1 MVGTQ
6 LVAKGLDFPNVTVV
20 GVIDADTEQAF
31 PSFQS
36 NERTYQLLS
45 QVSGRSGRGSKP
57 GKVFIQTRQ
66 PENTAIQFA
75 KMHNHEGFAKEE
87 MGFRKPLNYPPYSRL
102 IKFVLKGKEEQKV
115 NKAALVLRRVVEN
128 VIPGLEI
135 LGPSVAAISWMNRN
149 FYWELIIKINPE
161 KGAKYIDAMLTK
173 VMEVYEQH
181 SEISTSVVRI
191 NINVDAIR

>member
-1 MVGTQ
+1 M
-6 LVAKGLDFPNVTVV
+6 

-36 NERTYQLLS
+36 TERTYQLLS

-66 PENTAIQFA
+66 PENAAIQFA
-75 KMHNHEGFAKEE
+75 KEHDHEGFSKQE

-102 IKFVLKGKEEQKV
+102 IKFVLKGKEEMQV
-115 NKAALVLRRVVEN
+115 SASAHLLRKCIHRVVPDLD
-128 VIPGLEI
+128 V
-135 LGPSVAAISWMNRN
+135 LGPSAAAISWMNRN
-149 FYWELIIKINPE
+149 YFWEVTLKIDPE
-161 KGAKYIDAMLTK
+161 RGGKYIEAVLNK
-173 VMEVYEQH
+173 VMELYDMESKKIKGSIRV
-181 SEISTSVVRI
+181 